1 MTDLEQAVAL
11 LGGEGVTC
19 AVCKGSSHFT
29 SARRGVAPL
38 LDWLD
43 SGMTLSGFCA
53 ADRVVGKATAMLYC
67 LLGVRQVHARVI
79 SRCAAEYLARHGIE
93 ASWEL
98 QVEHIQNRAKT
109 GYCPMEQA
117 VLALEEPAHGLA
129 AIRQTLARLNT

>member
-1 MTDLEQAVAL
+1 MTDLENAVSL

-19 AVCKGSSHFT
+19 AVCKGDSHFT
-29 SARRGVAPL
+29 STRRGVAPL
-38 LDWLD
+38 LNWLD
-43 SGMTLSGFCA
+43 SGKALNGFCA

-67 LLGVRQVHARVI
+67 LLGVRQVYARVI
-79 SRCAAEYLARHGIE
+79 SRCAAEYLIRHGIE

-117 VLALEEPAHGLA
+117 VLALEDPIQGLA
-129 AIRQTLARLNT
+129 AIRQTLARLNS